1 MMRAVGTAIDSLFK
15 GAVTVSEATI
25 VRGIG
30 ASPGVYTGTARRID
44 SPDAFGRL
52 EPGDV
57 LVTATTTESFNIV
70 LPMLG
75 AIVTDSGGV
84 LSHPA
89 IVSREFGIPSVV
101 GCGDATVRIADGA
114 NVRVDGSA
122 GEVHLLTR

>member
-1 MMRAVGTAIDSLFK
+1 M
-15 GAVTVSEATI
+15 E
-25 VRGIG
+25 
-30 ASPGVYTGTARRID
+30 TAR
-44 SPDAFGRL
+44 S
-52 EPGDV
+52 

-101 GCGDATVRIADGA
+101 GCGDATTRIADGA
-114 NVRVDGSA
+114 QVRVDGSA
-122 GEVHLLTR
+122 GEVSLL